1 MTDNAQNN
9 TPNNSKIHWKEIIL
23 LIKETD
29 NNLYQLLSRKM
40 LNFLCW
46 HGAVEAERLM
56 ESISKDNMRADEE
69 IIEYENK
76 TIERE
81 NLNIISEKV
90 FKIADENL
98 PDDDISYRI
107 QKWIQENKLSF
118 LVKIIENPETSL
130 PGIAEAI
137 KTYSSISQE
146 DNLLSPYIVK
156 GLIVT
161 LIRRFFSDQLEFIS
175 IVKDYVDLNDFYYL
189 LQRMIYSSKSHGKI
203 GGKGVGIFVAN
214 KILQLNKEYKELF
227 AEIKTPK
234 TWYIASDVILDFLQY
249 NSMEEV
255 YEQKYKDIELI
266 RQEYPYIVQVFKNS
280 DFPPEI
286 FRKLSDALDDFGNC
300 PLVVRS
306 SSLLEDRIG
315 SAFSGKYK
323 SLFVAN
329 QGTKQE
335 RLAALMDA
343 IAEVYASVFSADPI
357 EYRSERGLLDYN
369 EEMGI
374 MIQEVVGTRVGKYY
388 MPAYAG
394 VVFSNNE
401 FRWSP
406 RIKREDG
413 LIRMVLGLGTR
424 AVDRV
429 SDDYPVL
436 VAPAQP
442 GLRINITSEELYRYS
457 PKMADVINLE
467 TNTFETIEIK
477 EILKEHGHEYPKL
490 TEIFSLVERDQI
502 KKIIDPDFDKDI
514 DDYVATFDKLINGTN
529 FIKKVKAI
537 SSVLKEKLK
546 TPVDIEFASNGSD
559 FYLLQCRPQSNS
571 GDSISSPIPQD
582 VEDDKIIF
590 NAKKYISNGKIPDI
604 THIVYVDPDGYNELP
619 TLEHLKS
626 VGKAVGRLNKLLP
639 KRQFIL
645 LGPGRWGSR
654 GDIKL
659 GVNVTYSDINNTT
672 ALVEIARKKGNY
684 VPDLSF
690 GTHFFQDLVESSI
703 RYIPLY
709 PDDKG
714 IIFNEQ
720 FLLNSENILK
730 DLLPEYE
737 YLKDTLK
744 VIDVPGITGGNIL
757 KILMNADIDE
767 AIAYLSQ
774 PSRSTEERREGE
786 IQADNKPED
795 NWRWRYRMAE
805 KIASEMDGKRFG
817 VKAIYVLGSTKN
829 ANAGPTS
836 DIDMMI
842 HFGGELKQKEE
853 LMNWLEG
860 WSLCLAELNYL
871 RTGYKVK
878 NILDV
883 KFITDNDINSK
894 ESYASKIGAVTD
906 AAKSL
911 IMKNQI

>member
-1 MTDNAQNN
+1 MVQNSSLS
-9 TPNNSKIHWKEIIL
+9 PGDKMHWKEILL
-23 LIKETD
+23 LIKETN
-29 NNLYQLLSRKM
+29 NNLYHLLSRKM

-46 HGAVEAERLM
+46 HGAGEADKLM
-56 ESISKDNMRADEE
+56 ESISQEEDEE
-69 IIEYENK
+69 FIEYENK
-76 TIERE
+76 PIERE
-81 NLNIISEKV
+81 NLNILSEKV
-90 FKIADENL
+90 FKIADKNL
-98 PDDDISYRI
+98 PDEDISYRI
-107 QKWIQENKLSF
+107 QKWIQEDKLSF
-118 LVKIIENPETSL
+118 LVKIIEDPETSL

-137 KTYSSISQE
+137 KTYSSISEE
-146 DNLLSPYIVK
+146 DNLLSPYVVK
-156 GLIVT
+156 GLVVT

-175 IVKDYVDLNDFYYL
+175 IAKDYVDLYDFYIL
-189 LQRMIYSSKSHGKI
+189 LQRMIYTSKSHGKI
-203 GGKGVGIFVAN
+203 GGKSVGIFIAN
-214 KILQLNKEYKELF
+214 KILQLSTENKDLLS
-227 AEIKTPK
+227 EIKTPK
-234 TWYIASDVILDFLQY
+234 TWYIASDTILEFLHY

-255 YEQKYKDIELI
+255 FEQKYKDIEQI

-280 DFPPEI
+280 TFPPEI
-286 FRKLSDALDDFGNC
+286 VKKLSTALDDFGDS
-300 PLVVRS
+300 PLVIRS

-374 MIQEVVGTRVGKYY
+374 MIQEVVGTRIGKYY
-388 MPAYAG
+388 LPAYAG

-436 VAPAQP
+436 IAPSQP
-442 GLRINITSEELYRYS
+442 GLRINITPEELYRYS

-467 TNTFETIEIK
+467 TNSFETIEIK
-477 EILKEHGHEYPKL
+477 DLLKHYGYEYPRL
-490 TEIFSLVERDQI
+490 SEIFSIVERDQI
-502 KKIIDPDFDKDI
+502 KHIMDPDFDEDVEN
-514 DDYVATFDKLINGTN
+514 YVATFDKLISGTN
-529 FIKKVKAI
+529 FIKKIQVL
-537 SSVLKEKLK
+537 SSILKEKLK
-546 TPVDIEFASNGSD
+546 NPVDIEFASNGND

-571 GDSISSPIPQD
+571 IDTMSSPIPQD
-582 VEDDKIIF
+582 IEPDKIIF
-590 NAKKYISNGKIPDI
+590 TAKKYVSNGKVPDI
-604 THIVYVDPDGYNELP
+604 THVVYVDPDGYNELP
-619 TLEHLKS
+619 TLEHLK
-626 VGKAVGRLNKLLP
+626 AVGRAVGKLNKMLP

-659 GVNVTYSDINNTT
+659 GVNVTYSDINNTC
-672 ALVEIARKKGNY
+672 ALIEIARKKGNY

-703 RYIPLY
+703 RYLPLY

-714 IIFNEQ
+714 TVFNED
-720 FLLNSENILK
+720 FLMKSDNILK

-737 YLKDTLK
+737 YLSKTLR
-744 VIDVPGITGGNIL
+744 VIDVPGITDGSIL
-757 KILMNADIDE
+757 KVLMNADLDE
-767 AIAYLSQ
+767 AVAYLTQ
-774 PSRSTEERREGE
+774 PSRSTEGRYSEE
-786 IQADNKPED
+786 IQAENKPED

-805 KIASEMDGKRFG
+805 KIACELDGERFG
-817 VKAIYVLGSTKN
+817 VKAFYLLGSTKN
-829 ANAGPTS
+829 ANAGPDS
-836 DIDMMI
+836 DIDVMI
-842 HFGGELKQKEE
+842 HFNGNEKQKAD
-853 LMNWLEG
+853 LISWLEG
-860 WSLCLAELNYL
+860 WSLCIAEMNYL

-878 NILDV
+878 NILDARY
-883 KFITDNDINSK
+883 ITDEDINNK
-894 ESYASKIGAVTD
+894 NTYAVKIGAVTD

-911 IMKNQI
+911 PLKKPE

>member
-1 MTDNAQNN
+1 MLFQ
-9 TPNNSKIHWKEIIL
+9 
-23 LIKETD
+23 IKETD
-29 NNLYQLLSRKM
+29 NNLYHLLSRKM

-46 HGAVEAERLM
+46 HGAEEAEKLM
-56 ESISKDNMRADEE
+56 ESIITQDNRKQDED

-76 TIERE
+76 PLERE

-90 FKIADENL
+90 FKIADTNL
-98 PDDDISYRI
+98 PDDDISFRI
-107 QKWIQENKLSF
+107 QKWVQEDKLSF
-118 LVKIIENPETSL
+118 LVKIIEDPETSL
-130 PGIAEAI
+130 PDIAEAI
-137 KTYSSISQE
+137 KTYSALSKQ
-146 DNLLSPYIVK
+146 DMLSPYIVK

-175 IVKDYVDLNDFYYL
+175 VAKDYVDLNDFYSL
-189 LQRMIYSSKSHGKI
+189 LQRMIYTSKSHGKI
-203 GGKGVGIFVAN
+203 GGKSVGIFIAD
-214 KILQLNKEYKELF
+214 KILRLSKENRELF
-227 AEIKTPK
+227 ANIKTPK
-234 TWYIASDVILDFLQY
+234 TWYIASDTILEFLQY
-249 NSMEEV
+249 NNMEEV
-255 YEQKYKDIELI
+255 YEQKYKDIEQI

-280 DFPPEI
+280 AFPPEI
-286 FRKLSDALDDFGNC
+286 VKKLSDALDDFGDS
-300 PLVVRS
+300 PLVIRS

-374 MIQEVVGTRVGKYY
+374 MIQEVVGTRIGKYY

-436 VAPAQP
+436 IAPAQP
-442 GLRINITSEELYRYS
+442 GLRINITADELYRYS

-477 EILKEHGHEYPKL
+477 EILKKYGYEYPKI
-490 TEIFSLVERDQI
+490 TEIFSVVERDQV
-502 KKIIDPDFDKDI
+502 KKIIDPDFDKDV
-514 DDYVATFDKLINGTN
+514 DDYVATFDKLITGTN
-529 FIKKVKAI
+529 FVKKIQAL
-537 SSVLKEKLK
+537 STVLKEKLK
-546 TPVDIEFASNGSD
+546 NPVDIEFASNGSD

-571 GDSISSPIPQD
+571 GDSVSSPIPQD
-582 VEDDKIIF
+582 VEPEKIIF
-590 NAKKYISNGKIPDI
+590 TAKKYISNGKIPDI
-604 THIVYVDPDGYNELP
+604 THIVYVDPDSYSELP
-619 TLEHLKS
+619 TLEHLKG
-626 VGKAVGRLNKLLP
+626 VGKAVGKLNKMLP

-659 GVNVTYSDINNTT
+659 GVNVTYSDINNTS
-672 ALVEIARKKGNY
+672 ALIEVARKKGNY

-690 GTHFFQDLVESSI
+690 GTHFFQDLVESAI

-709 PDDKG
+709 PDDDG
-714 IIFNEQ
+714 IVFNEG
-720 FLLNSENILK
+720 FLMNSPNILK

-737 YLKDTLK
+737 YLSNTLR

-757 KILMNADIDE
+757 RVLMNADIDE
-767 AIAYLSQ
+767 ALAYLSQ
-774 PSRSTEERREGE
+774 PSRVTEGIVQEEV
-786 IQADNKPED
+786 QTDYKPED

-805 KIASEMDGKRFG
+805 KIACELDGRRFG
-817 VKAIYVLGSTKN
+817 VKAFYLLGSTKN
-829 ANAGPTS
+829 ANAGPMS
-836 DIDMMI
+836 DIDVMI
-842 HFGGELKQKEE
+842 YFTGDESQKKELVS
-853 LMNWLEG
+853 WLEG
-860 WSLCLAELNYL
+860 WSLCIAEMNYL
-871 RTGYKVK
+871 RTGYKVN
-878 NILDV
+878 NILDPR
-883 KFITDNDINSK
+883 FITDEDIAK
-894 ESYASKIGAVTD
+894 KDSYAVKIDAVTD
-906 AAKSL
+906 AAKAL
-911 IMKNQI
+911 PLKTTA